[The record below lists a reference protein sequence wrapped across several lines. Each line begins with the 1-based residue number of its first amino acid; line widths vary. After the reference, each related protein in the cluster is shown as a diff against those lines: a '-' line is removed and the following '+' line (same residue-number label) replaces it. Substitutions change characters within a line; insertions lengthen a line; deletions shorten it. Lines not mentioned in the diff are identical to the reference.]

1 MNFINKKSISII
13 SLVVLAG
20 WYLLSG
26 DSNSKTE
33 MENQLKQNV
42 VLKNNSNL
50 NQEQYKK
57 EFLAVVEGKN
67 NNFYKLKGN
76 GYENDYR
83 SIDSFIIDGVL
94 YKIEKDRYS
103 KEKSVKLSFL
113 NPLDCADGKID
124 LFFNDSNF
132 GGIYLTCVEDEG
144 KWSNID
150 FNEEEYALIEK
161 FYDEK
166 ISIFKTK
173 NNYLKTVTGKDIF
186 TDKNNENILKDN
198 FVIEDSLREKL
209 TFGNQLYTMI
219 KNYLI
224 QGKNVKT
231 VGDISSSEI
240 FEFIL
245 DNNVKL
251 KIKNSIT
258 NSEFYNGSEFYKG
271 YMKNQ
276 HMYVEL
282 PLEGSGETLE
292 QEVVFYK
299 NEIKSLIENF
309 LDKKKKENFDRVVK
323 ALHALNSNNLDNLS
337 DKQNT
342 NKDK

>member
-33 MENQLKQNV
+33 VENQPKQNV

-67 NNFYKLKGN
+67 NNFYKFKGN
-76 GYENDYR
+76 GYESDYR
-83 SIDSFIIDGVL
+83 VDSFIINGVL

-113 NPLDCADGKID
+113 KPLDCADGKIN

-132 GGIYLTCVEDEG
+132 GGIYLTCVEDEE

-186 TDKNNENILKDN
+186 TDKNNENILIGN
-198 FVIEDSLREKL
+198 FVIAD
-209 TFGNQLYTMI
+209 
-219 KNYLI
+219 
-224 QGKNVKT
+224 
-231 VGDISSSEI
+231 
-240 FEFIL
+240 
-245 DNNVKL
+245 
-251 KIKNSIT
+251 
-258 NSEFYNGSEFYKG
+258 
-271 YMKNQ
+271 
-276 HMYVEL
+276 
-282 PLEGSGETLE
+282 
-292 QEVVFYK
+292 
-299 NEIKSLIENF
+299 
-309 LDKKKKENFDRVVK
+309 
-323 ALHALNSNNLDNLS
+323 
-337 DKQNT
+337 
-342 NKDK
+342 

>member
-1 MNFINKKSISII
+1 MNFINKKSVSII
-13 SLVVLAG
+13 SLVILAG

-33 MENQLKQNV
+33 VENQLKQDV
-42 VLKNNSNL
+42 ELKNNSNL

-57 EFLAVVEGKN
+57 EFLSVVEGKN
-67 NNFYKLKGN
+67 NNFYKFKAN
-76 GYENDYR
+76 GYENDN
-83 SIDSFIIDGVL
+83 FIINGVL

-113 NPLDCADGKID
+113 NPLDCADGNIK

-132 GGIYLTCVEDEG
+132 GGIYLTCVDDGGE

-150 FNEEEYALIEK
+150 FNKEEYALIEK

-166 ISIFKTK
+166 ISIYRNK
-173 NNYLKTVTGKDIF
+173 NNSLKTVTGKDIF
-186 TDKNNENILKDN
+186 ADKNNENILKGN

-219 KNYLI
+219 KNYLM

-231 VGDISSSEI
+231 IGDINSSET

-245 DNNVKL
+245 NNNVKL
-251 KIKNSIT
+251 KIKNT
-258 NSEFYNGSEFYKG
+258 VTDSEFYNGSEFYKG

-282 PLEGSGETLE
+282 PLEESNKTLE
-292 QEVVFYK
+292 QEIVFYK
-299 NEIKSLIENF
+299 NEIKNLITSF
-309 LDKKKKENFDRVVK
+309 LDKKKKENFDKAVK
-323 ALHALNSNNLDNLS
+323 ALNALNSNNLDNLN
-337 DKQNT
+337 DKGNA